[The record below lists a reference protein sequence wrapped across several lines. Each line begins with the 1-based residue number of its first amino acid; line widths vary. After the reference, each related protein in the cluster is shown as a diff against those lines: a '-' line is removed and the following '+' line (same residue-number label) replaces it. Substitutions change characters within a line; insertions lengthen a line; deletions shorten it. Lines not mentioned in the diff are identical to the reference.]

1 MGLKA
6 RKERTR
12 KRHGRTRKKIRGST
26 ERPRLSV
33 YRSNKHISAQLIDD
47 DKHST
52 LCAFTSY
59 SKEAIGK
66 VKGSDKAGAEFV
78 GKNIAERA
86 IAAGVKKVVFDCG
99 GNEYHGRVKALADAA
114 REAGLEF

>member
-1 MGLKA
+1 MGLKS
-6 RKERTR
+6 RKERTS
-12 KRHGRTRKKIRGST
+12 KRHNRARKKIRGSA

-33 YRSNKHISAQLIDD
+33 YRSSKHICAQIIDD

-78 GKNIAERA
+78 GKNIGEQA
-86 IAAGVKKVVFDCG
+86 IAAGIKTVVFDGG
-99 GNEYHGRVKALADAA
+99 GNQHHGRVKALADAA